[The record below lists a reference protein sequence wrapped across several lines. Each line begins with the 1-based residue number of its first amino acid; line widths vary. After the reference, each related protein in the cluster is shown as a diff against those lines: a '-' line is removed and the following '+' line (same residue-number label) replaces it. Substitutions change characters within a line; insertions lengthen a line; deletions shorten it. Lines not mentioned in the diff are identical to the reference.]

1 MHKILL
7 RGLAPP
13 LRTSFKRTILQIGIA
28 AMTPKRTPRSEGAKR
43 TRGRPQ
49 KAEGEKRTASLPPL
63 RLTPDEL
70 SFIEEQAAI
79 AGMPVSTYA
88 REALTK
94 RVVKPRQT
102 KSEAAL
108 LLELNRG
115 GVNLHQIARHL
126 NFGKG
131 LPNDIQVVLDEYRT
145 VLAAVGRAYDA

>member
-28 AMTPKRTPRSEGAKR
+28 AMTPKR

-79 AGMPVSTYA
+79 AGMAVSTYA

-131 LPNDIQVVLDEYRT
+131 LPNDIQVVLDEYRA